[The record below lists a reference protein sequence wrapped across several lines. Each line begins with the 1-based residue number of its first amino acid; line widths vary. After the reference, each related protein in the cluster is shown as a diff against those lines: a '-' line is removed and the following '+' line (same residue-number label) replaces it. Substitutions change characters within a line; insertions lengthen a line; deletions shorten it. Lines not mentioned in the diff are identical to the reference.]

1 MRITAKN
8 IKGGPYMKIKKC
20 FLTILCFMMLC
31 IMAPGHIAQAA
42 APEVK
47 VQVDEQLVE
56 FPDQKPYIDAANR
69 TMVPVRAPMEKMG
82 CTVDWNANTRQAT
95 ITKGDKTA
103 VFTIGKNT
111 YTVNG
116 QSKTMDTKAVITNDR
131 TAFPIRFA
139 AEAMGATVDWGA
151 DTYTVII
158 TTTTQGKGIEKL
170 TTTGLPGY
178 KDPTLPN
185 YKATIPFTSANGT
198 EITGITY
205 RDGAVRLQMGQ
216 KPVEM
221 IRIYT
226 DLGSQGATIKVG
238 DNTTVQKTVGG
249 GYESEFKVSDIT
261 KLQRFETLKIFIPGD
276 GLYVVPNPFK

>member
-1 MRITAKN
+1 MKI
-8 IKGGPYMKIKKC
+8 KIKKC
-20 FLTILCFMMLC
+20 FLAILSFMMLC

-42 APEVK
+42 PDVTVK
-47 VQVDEQLVE
+47 VDGQYVS
-56 FPDQKPYIDAANR
+56 FPDQKPYIDSANR
-69 TMVPVRAPMEKMG
+69 TMVPVRAPMEALG
-82 CTVDWNANTRQAT
+82 CKVEWDEKAR
-95 ITKGDKTA
+95 KA
-103 VFTIGKNT
+103 VISKDGNVAEFTIGSKT
-111 YTVNG
+111 YLVNG
-116 QSKTMDTKAVITNDR
+116 TKKTMDTKAVIVNDR

-139 AEAMGATVDWGA
+139 AEAMGAKVDWDA
-151 DTYTVII
+151 NTYTVLI
-158 TTTTQGKGIEKL
+158 TTFQSQGKGIEKL
-170 TTTGLPGY
+170 STTGLPGY